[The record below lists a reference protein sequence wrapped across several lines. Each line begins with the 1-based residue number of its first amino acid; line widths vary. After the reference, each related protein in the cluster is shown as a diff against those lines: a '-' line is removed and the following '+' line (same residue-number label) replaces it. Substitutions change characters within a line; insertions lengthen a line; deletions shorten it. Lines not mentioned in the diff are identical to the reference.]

1 MNPSVFLELMCEV
14 SQINVPTKR
23 LIEAIKCFVDIRF

>member
-1 MNPSVFLELMCEV
+1 MNPSVFLEPMCEA

-23 LIEAIKCFVDIRF
+23 LIEAIKYFVNIRI